1 MDQSLDRGDNIC
13 YHPCQ
18 GTQEENPVE
27 GIRLQV
33 KNFIRRFYY
42 KCKNFKIV
50 KHLFQFFF
58 ELKLFNSPN
67 LEKYDA
73 FAQLMND
80 SLYTTFFPKSTPQHR
95 ARSLLK

>member
-1 MDQSLDRGDNIC
+1 MDQLC
-13 YHPCQ
+13 PLQ
-18 GTQEENPVE
+18 GTQEEKPVE

-33 KNFIRRFYY
+33 KNFIRHFYY

-80 SLYTTFFPKSTPQHR
+80 SLYTTLYTTFFPK
-95 ARSLLK
+95 